1 MLFQR
6 LFSAGWL
13 VACLVFAY
21 LAWDYQAAFSYE
33 PVGPRAFPLLMLGL
47 MAAALLWLTLR
58 PTRIEH
64 KEGEP
69 VLDRDTLRKVSGCIA
84 LLLVYAALF
93 EPLGF
98 IVSSSLVGVFMA
110 RLYGGNWKASAIA
123 AVLISIGLYVLFDR
137 TLDVP
142 LPLGVL
148 DFLEL

>member
-6 LFSAGWL
+6 LFSLGWL
-13 VACLVFAY
+13 AACLVFAV
-21 LAWDYQAAFSYE
+21 LAWDYHAAFSYE

-58 PTRIEH
+58 PT
-64 KEGEP
+64 P
-69 VLDRDTLRKVSGCIA
+69 VAHQHDEQPLDAATLRKVAACIA
-84 LLLVYAALF
+84 LLVVYAGLF

-98 IVSSSLVGVFMA
+98 ILSSSLIGVFMA
-110 RLYGGNWKASAIA
+110 RLYGGRWLPSAIA
-123 AVLISIGLYVLFDR
+123 ALLISAGLYLLFDK

-148 DFLEL
+148 DFLE